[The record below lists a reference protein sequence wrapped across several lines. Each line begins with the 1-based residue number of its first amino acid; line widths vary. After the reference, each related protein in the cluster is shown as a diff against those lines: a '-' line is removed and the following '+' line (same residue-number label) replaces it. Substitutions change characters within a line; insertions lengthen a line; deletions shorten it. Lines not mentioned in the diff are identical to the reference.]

1 MEVTLKQQTRSD
13 PLLKAEQVAERL
25 RISRALAY
33 RLMQTGEIPTVRFS
47 RTVRVSEADL
57 EAFILGHKSG

>member
-1 MEVTLKQQTRSD
+1 MEVTPKHQTRSD

-57 EAFILGHKSG
+57 EAFILEHKSG